1 MCARDDE
8 DRPGPSGFRTYT
20 ATSAMSRFWEALSRA
35 CGAGAGGSPMNI
47 SPRPHSSSSP
57 TPDDPGLGMGLG
69 ADRPPS
75 LNRNTRWSQS
85 PRFWLG
91 PTGRGRGDAAVLA
104 SFSIGTVTACGAR
117 GQ

>member
-1 MCARDDE
+1 
-8 DRPGPSGFRTYT
+8 
-20 ATSAMSRFWEALSRA
+20 
-35 CGAGAGGSPMNI
+35 
-47 SPRPHSSSSP
+47 
-57 TPDDPGLGMGLG
+57 MGLG

-117 GQ
+117 GNECATAATRFENSAAR